1 VTGRQVR
8 PGREACSSLGR
19 VDEDEIRKSA
29 RLEQRHWWYAGRRAL
44 VRRLVR
50 GVPVGRALDVG
61 CGSAGNTA
69 VLRDAGWQVTGLE
82 YSPAAAALA
91 RSRDLPIVRGDA
103 RHLPFPD
110 ESFDL
115 VMSTDMWE
123 HIEEDHEVAAEAAR
137 VLRPGGRLLVAV
149 PAGMDL
155 WSGHDVALGHVRRY
169 DREGLTALVRSV
181 GLDVVAVDSWNVL
194 LRPVAKLRRSRQNES
209 GSEMEEVH
217 PLLNAGLRTA
227 VALESILPVTQRRG
241 ISLVLR
247 ARKPSA
253 PGD

>member
-1 VTGRQVR
+1 VL
-8 PGREACSSLGR
+8 PPCSSLGR

-61 CGSAGNTA
+61 CGSAGNTS

-91 RSRDLPIVRGDA
+91 RSRGLPIVRGDA
-103 RHLPFPD
+103 RCLPFPD
-110 ESFDL
+110 ASFDL

-123 HIEEDHEVAAEAAR
+123 HIEEDDLVAAEAAR

-169 DREGLTALVRSV
+169 DREGLAALVRST
-181 GLDVVAVDSWNVL
+181 GLEVVSLDSWNVL
-194 LRPVAKLRRSRQNES
+194 LRPVAKLRRARQNAS

-217 PLLNAGLRTA
+217 PLVNAGLRAT
-227 VALESILPVTQRRG
+227 VALESVLPVTQRQG

-247 ARKPSA
+247 ARKPST
-253 PGD
+253 PRG

>member
-1 VTGRQVR
+1 
-8 PGREACSSLGR
+8 

-44 VRRLVR
+44 VRRLIG

-69 VLRDAGWQVTGLE
+69 VLRDAGWEVVGLE
-82 YSPAAAALA
+82 YSPAAASLA
-91 RSRDLPIVRGDA
+91 RSRGLDIVRGDA
-103 RHLPFPD
+103 RLLPFPD
-110 ESFDL
+110 ATFDL

-123 HIEEDHEVAAEAAR
+123 HIEEDDQVAAEAAR

-155 WSGHDVALGHVRRY
+155 WSGHDLALGHVRRY
-169 DREGLTALVRSV
+169 DRAGLTSLVEST
-181 GLDVVAVDSWNVL
+181 GLEVVAVDSWNVL
-194 LRPVAKLRRSRQNES
+194 LRPVARMRRSRRQHASE
-209 GSEMEEVH
+209 SEMEPVH
-217 PLLNAGLRTA
+217 PVVNAGLRAIVA
-227 VALESILPVTQRRG
+227 VESVLGVTQRPG

-247 ARKPSA
+247 ARKPVA
-253 PGD
+253 PRS

>member
-1 VTGRQVR
+1 M
-8 PGREACSSLGR
+8 
-19 VDEDEIRKSA
+19 DEDEIRKSA

-44 VRRLVR
+44 VRKLVR

-91 RSRDLPIVRGDA
+91 RSRNLPIVRGDA
-103 RHLPFPD
+103 RRLPFPD
-110 ESFDL
+110 ATFDL

-123 HIEEDHEVAAEAAR
+123 HIEEDDQVASEAAR
-137 VLRPGGRLLVAV
+137 V
-149 PAGMDL
+149 
-155 WSGHDVALGHVRRY
+155 
-169 DREGLTALVRSV
+169 
-181 GLDVVAVDSWNVL
+181 

-209 GSEMEEVH
+209 ASEMEEVH
-217 PLLNAGLRTA
+217 PLVNAGLRAA
-227 VALESILPVTQRRG
+227 VALESVLPVKQRQG

-247 ARKPSA
+247 ARKPPS
-253 PGD
+253 PRG

>member
-1 VTGRQVR
+1 
-8 PGREACSSLGR
+8 
-19 VDEDEIRKSA
+19 
-29 RLEQRHWWYAGRRAL
+29 

-50 GVPVGRALDVG
+50 GIPVGRALDVG

-82 YSPAAAALA
+82 YSEAAAGLA
-91 RSRDLPIVRGDA
+91 RGRGLPIVRGDA
-103 RHLPFPD
+103 RRLPFPD

-115 VMSTDMWE
+115 VMSTDTWE
-123 HIEEDHEVAAEAAR
+123 HIDEDHQVAAEAAR

-169 DREGLTALVRSV
+169 DRSGLSALVRSAGLEVV
-181 GLDVVAVDSWNVL
+181 GLDSWNVL
-194 LRPVAKLRRSRQNES
+194 LRPVAKLRRSNRDTCE
-209 GSEMEEVH
+209 SEMEEVH
-217 PLLNAGLRTA
+217 PVVNAALRAT
-227 VALESILPVTQRRG
+227 VALESLLPVTQRPG

-247 ARKPSA
+247 ARKP
-253 PGD
+253 